1 MTFHSILQYKS
12 IAQVNEAAL
21 KEMETVHENFRTR
34 VILALWALKNV
45 FQRLF
50 N

>member
-34 VILALWALKNV
+34 VI
-45 FQRLF
+45 FDIMGS
-50 N
+50 